1 MERHRS
7 CVWIEARLAAG
18 QRWQLNWID
27 TWTTA
32 RVPVVPRFCKTCLI
46 HVGWGKL
53 VAQLI
58 PREGLQLYSLADE
71 PLPTQAQQPYTHA
84 AQKAFNTIIL

>member
-1 MERHRS
+1 
-7 CVWIEARLAAG
+7 
-18 QRWQLNWID
+18 
-27 TWTTA
+27 
-32 RVPVVPRFCKTCLI
+32 
-46 HVGWGKL
+46 
-53 VAQLI
+53 LI